1 MVQQPPKII
10 KVVNP
15 GEEDESVNRRRLIQA
30 IKMLPPA
37 PFILTQILGCIDDP
51 KSSAEDL
58 KKVILEDQAI
68 TAKILNLANSAYY
81 GYSQRVTD
89 ITRAIVIVGFN
100 TVLETTLGISVMG
113 ILGKDVQSKELN
125 VIEFWKYSFAS
136 AEAARI
142 IASYI
147 KYERI
152 ELAYIIGLLHD
163 LGKLALLQCFNV
175 EYDDVLFFSRAEDTW
190 LAEKEQQTFEFDHTD
205 AGMWLADKWKL
216 PAEIIAPI
224 NLHHRLETLPKENV
238 IELGISHI
246 CEYLVRTAG
255 IGDNGEVKPAFL
267 HRNIL
272 SFLRL
277 KKDSISELKTR
288 FQKEREKLE
297 VIFSTLL

>member
-1 MVQQPPKII
+1 MVQQRSQPAKIL
-10 KVVNP
+10 NQSD
-15 GEEDESVNRRRLIQA
+15 GEESVNRRRLIQA

-37 PFILTQILGCIDDP
+37 PFILTQILDCINDP

-113 ILGKDVQSKELN
+113 ILGKDVQSKELD
-125 VIEFWKYSFAS
+125 VIEFWKYSLAS

-142 IASYI
+142 IGSFI
-147 KYERI
+147 GYERT

-163 LGKLALLQCFNV
+163 LGKLVLLQCFNV
-175 EYDDVLFFSRAEDTW
+175 EYDDVVFFSRAEETW
-190 LAEKEQQTFEFDHTD
+190 LVEKEQQTFKFDHTD
-205 AGMWLADKWKL
+205 AGMWLGQKWKL
-216 PAEIIAPI
+216 PTEIITPI
-224 NLHHRLETLPKENV
+224 SLHHRLDTLPKENK

-255 IGDNGEVKPAFL
+255 IGNNGEVRPAFL
-267 HRNIL
+267 HKNVL
-272 SFLRL
+272 YTLRL
-277 KKDSISELKTR
+277 MKDSISEIKTR

-297 VIFSTLL
+297 IIFSTLL